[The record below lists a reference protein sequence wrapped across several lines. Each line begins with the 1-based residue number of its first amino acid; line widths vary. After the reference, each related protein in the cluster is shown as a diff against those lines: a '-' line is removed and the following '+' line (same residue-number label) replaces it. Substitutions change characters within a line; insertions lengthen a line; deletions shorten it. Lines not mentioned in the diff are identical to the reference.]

1 MHALLAAMSFLKAHG
16 IPDLLNLKNRY
27 RGLRPIGIRAMDDD
41 AEKKWSATKTLS

>member
-16 IPDLLNLKNRY
+16 IPDLLNLKNR
-27 RGLRPIGIRAMDDD
+27 PIGIRAMDDD